1 VPQEKGKDELWHHA
15 LEKYLGAVLIRRE
28 CWVKNWILANTIDI
42 DGIGDV
48 QNLGPEATAQLARMK
63 QRLTLCSCKCD
74 VCCLRWV
81 EEKSHSGDHSCKG
94 SHKCTQSC
102 SFCIADKSIINPG
115 TKSQQHHLQGP

>member
-1 VPQEKGKDELWHHA
+1 M
-15 LEKYLGAVLIRRE
+15 
-28 CWVKNWILANTIDI
+28 KNWILANTIDI

-48 QNLGPEATAQLARMK
+48 QNLGLEATAQLARIK
-63 QRLTLCSCKCD
+63 QRLTLCSCECD
-74 VCCLRWV
+74 ACCLRCV
-81 EEKSHSGDHSCKG
+81 EEKSHPGDHSCKE